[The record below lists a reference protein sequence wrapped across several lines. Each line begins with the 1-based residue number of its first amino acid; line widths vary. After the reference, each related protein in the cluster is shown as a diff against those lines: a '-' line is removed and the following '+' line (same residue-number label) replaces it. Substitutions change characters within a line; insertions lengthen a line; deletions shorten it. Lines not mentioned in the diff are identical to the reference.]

1 MSTEGTESWEKLFG
15 ERGVV
20 GLGDEGVLL
29 EIIVVAVR
37 EIGAVVGATAFFAG
51 QSGAGDEGAEAV
63 EIL

>member
-1 MSTEGTESWEKLFG
+1 MRTGNAEELFG

-51 QSGAGDEGAEAV
+51 QGGAGDEGAETV
-63 EIL
+63 KIL